1 MTSTNFGKM
10 AAAAACASI
19 TIAYLALQ
27 PYPGPLYVLS
37 NTSEAA
43 FSLIPLLLSLYL
55 LKTKAPFI
63 KSVRWLA
70 FGFLLW
76 SLGEVTYSVYALIL
90 GIAIPYPSIADLF
103 WLSGYP
109 LVLVGMAVFLQQF
122 RFALKRR
129 SVMIALS
136 ISIIATGLIVAFL
149 ILPVISISPDL
160 MTNIVGLAYPILDVG
175 MLFTSILG
183 ILMFRGGRVAR
194 GWKWLT
200 VASALMALA
209 DIGFSYLTA
218 KGMYY
223 DGHPIEVFFDY
234 AYVCFGL
241 SLYSQLKEIW

>member
-1 MTSTNFGKM
+1 M

-19 TIAYLALQ
+19 TVAYLALQ
-27 PYPGPLYVLS
+27 SYPGLLYVLS

-43 FSLIPLLLSLYL
+43 FSLIPMLLSFYL
-55 LKTKAPFI
+55 LRTESPFI

-76 SLGEVTYSVYALIL
+76 SLGEVTYSFYALFL
-90 GIAIPYPSIADLF
+90 GVAIPYPSIADLF

-109 LVLVGMAVFLQQF
+109 LVLVGMIVFLQQF
-122 RFALKRR
+122 RFALKRKT
-129 SVMIALS
+129 VMIALS
-136 ISIIATGLIVAFL
+136 VSIIATGLIAAFL

-160 MTNIVGLAYPILDVG
+160 MTNIVGLAYPILDVAL
-175 MLFTSILG
+175 LFASIVG
-183 ILMFRGGRVAR
+183 ILMFRGGRVAH

-200 VASALMALA
+200 IASVLIALA

-218 KGMYY
+218 KGKYY
-223 DGHPIEVFFDY
+223 DGHPVEVLYDY
-234 AYVCFGL
+234 AYACFGL